1 MTVLTVI
8 TLASGLVLAP
18 AHAANTPCEA
28 RCQQAHRTLDRLT
41 SNAQAELRKRAVDRA
56 LSEGL
61 VSFRE
66 EFARRMAAHARE
78 QVASNRGS
86 STAAPRTAN

>member
-18 AHAANTPCEA
+18 THAANTSCEA
-28 RCQQAHRTLDRLT
+28 RCQQAHQTLNRLT
-41 SNAQAELRKRAVDRA
+41 ANAQVELRKRAVERA

-61 VSFRE
+61 VSFNDE
-66 EFARRMAAHARE
+66 LARRMADHARE

-86 STAAPRTAN
+86 AVGGPRAAD